1 MKQEGEILK
10 RCGKGN
16 PFRTPEGYFDRFH
29 EDLMKKISGAAD
41 VSDALRLSPGS
52 SAPRRAEAGLSC
64 LGKTSFAVLF
74 RNVSV
79 YWRIAAVLVV
89 AVSLSCFIYLQGE
102 GSKAQKFYV
111 HHVWDN
117 EIIHA
122 CRIWS
127 VTEWAG
133 ELDRLSKRERLAI
146 QQGTP
151 RDWIHDCA
159 VDCEVQFEWAKPD
172 SCLGQDFLNKALP
185 LVESQLRKA
194 GYRLAAVL
202 NELFD

>member
-41 VSDALRLSPGS
+41 VSGASRLSPGS

-102 GSKAQKFYV
+102 GSKAQDPVSYRV
-111 HHVWDN
+111 AVSNDEEYTDE
-117 EIIHA
+117 EINVI
-122 CRIWS
+122 I
-127 VTEWAG
+127 E
-133 ELDRLSKRERLAI
+133 E
-146 QQGTP
+146 
-151 RDWIHDCA
+151 
-159 VDCEVQFEWAKPD
+159 
-172 SCLGQDFLNKALP
+172 SCLDDYDLYQ
-185 LVESQLRKA
+185 LVSDAK
-194 GYRLAAVL
+194 
-202 NELFD
+202 